1 MEGLKPINSLTQ
13 SAIEKILER
22 LYKPKMYDL
31 NSFEDVILFT
41 NRRTEFSNI
50 GADCIKFSHMLYL
63 IENIYWINVCLFVN
77 SDFRACFEDAIT
89 IEKALLMVNDQD
101 YEDFRDEMT
110 LDEPDATDQ
119 TVNIDLASYNDKMEM
134 AIIHRMDKCRQD
146 FYQAGMTD
154 VYDDL
159 IATFEEKTALEIT
172 YIIHNIIYVINAFNR
187 NGVFKRYV
195 MLVVDSVKKQL
206 S

>member
-1 MEGLKPINSLTQ
+1 MEGLKPIHSLTQ

-110 LDEPDATDQ
+110 LDEPDANDQ